1 MYLINCIL
9 LLYDNTQNTL
19 LFVVLGIHG
28 EAFLNLFLDVLLYVI
43 AFRVYPCRSRA
54 EQSLLGFY
62 GILTIKRAMR
72 AYMYMFKKQANK
84 YLMIKGTSFVKK
96 KKKKVLRS

>member
-1 MYLINCIL
+1 M
-9 LLYDNTQNTL
+9 TTHKTL

-28 EAFLNLFLDVLLYVI
+28 EAFLNLFLDFLLYVI

-62 GILTIKRAMR
+62 GILTIKRAMH

-84 YLMIKGTSFVKK
+84 NLIIKGTSFVKK
-96 KKKKVLRS
+96 NKKKVLRS